1 MQKRFVSWAAVS
13 SLPQAKKISVDD
25 QLKTN
30 LEHIEK
36 WEGVL
41 HKELPIRG
49 KSRSITT
56 WEKACA
62 TIPEY
67 AQLRD
72 MIERR
77 EFDVLIYLDRSRLG
91 RKANLIDTIV
101 ELCHEAGIATYAT
114 ESPPD
119 SLESKERTF
128 HTKIVGAIESVMAQE
143 EVIKMS
149 RRHEMGMAARV
160 MSGNFPA
167 RIPYGWTVEYVTKN
181 DRPVQIVHVDED
193 AKATILRV
201 IDLYVDKG
209 LSFRNIARTLLE
221 EGVPS
226 PRGQRWK
233 PITIDRI
240 LCMAWRY
247 AGYVELNQRSKKR
260 QYIKAK
266 SQWPAII
273 TEDRAK
279 QILAERARRAN
290 ARRSVESPHLFSQLV
305 WCKRCQRRMQA
316 RYQLRYPP
324 APQEQTENYRCV
336 TDSEASHP
344 KNQIAAFYIM
354 NSVEKAILFAQ
365 TEENRQ
371 RILAG
376 FIDHRPQ
383 IEANIAKS
391 LQRLAK
397 NDEALQR
404 ADDVYVLGKMNY
416 ERYSR
421 QLENLAREREKIAA
435 EIASYQA
442 QLEEQAHGE
451 GRAERLIALATDGLR
466 MLNHEDVAEAN
477 RWFRQVIKIW
487 IDNDDPEYRVMV
499 EYI

>member
-1 MQKRFVSWAAVS
+1 MQKKFVSWAAVS

-67 AQLRD
+67 AALRD
-72 MIERR
+72 MIEKR

-101 ELCHEAGIATYAT
+101 ELCHEAGITTYAT
-114 ESPPD
+114 DSPPD
-119 SLESKERTF
+119 SLDTKERTF
-128 HTKIVGAIESVMAQE
+128 HNKIVGAIESVMAQE

-160 MSGNFPA
+160 KAGHFPA
-167 RIPYGWTVEYVTKN
+167 RLPFGWRAEYTTVN
-181 DRPVQIVHVDED
+181 DKPVQTVCLDEAAAETIMHIVH
-193 AKATILRV
+193 
-201 IDLYVDKG
+201 LYVDKG
-209 LSFRNIARTLLE
+209 CSFRTIAKTLQD

-226 PRGQRWK
+226 PRGMRWK
-233 PITIDRI
+233 QITIDRI
-240 LCMAWRY
+240 LRLAWRY

-260 QYIKAK
+260 PYIKAK

-279 QILAERARRAN
+279 QIFAERARRAN
-290 ARRSVESPHLFSQLV
+290 ARRSVESPHLFSQIV

-316 RYQLRYPP
+316 RYQLR
-324 APQEQTENYRCV
+324 PQDTTENYRCV
-336 TDSEASHP
+336 TDGEPSHP
-344 KNQIAAFYIM
+344 KNQIAAYYIKA
-354 NSVEKAILFAQ
+354 SVEQAILFAQ
-365 TEENRQ
+365 EEGNRE
-371 RILAG
+371 RILEN
-376 FIDHRPQ
+376 FVDHRPQ
-383 IEANIAKS
+383 IEATIAKL

-404 ADDVYVLGKMNY
+404 ADDMYVLGKMDY

-421 QLENLAREREKIAA
+421 QLENLAREREKITA
-435 EIASYQA
+435 EIASHQA
-442 QLEEQAHGE
+442 QLDEQKHEE
-451 GRAERLIALATDGLR
+451 GRAERLLALATDGLR
-466 MLNHEDVAEAN
+466 MLNHDDITEAN
-477 RWFRQVIKIW
+477 RWLRQCIKIW
-487 IDNDDPEYRVMV
+487 IDNDNPDYRVAV
-499 EYI
+499 EYL